1 MDISLRQVTDLLVA
15 SFGVRVEEIQ
25 PDVTFAELDVDSLA
39 LVEFAM
45 MVEKEFGVSVGD
57 DELSGQNTVRD
68 VVALIE
74 DKKKALL

>member
-15 SFGVRVEEIQ
+15 SFGVGAAEIQ

-57 DELSGQNTVRD
+57 DELNSQDTVRD